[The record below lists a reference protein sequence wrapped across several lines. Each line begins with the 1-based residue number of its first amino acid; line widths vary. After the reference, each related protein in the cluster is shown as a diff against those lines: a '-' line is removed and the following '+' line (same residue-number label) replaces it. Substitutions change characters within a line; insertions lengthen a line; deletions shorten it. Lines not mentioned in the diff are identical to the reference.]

1 MFESQTYDVEI
12 KTTAVDVATESNHK
26 YAEDGKITVGTR
38 ISVKDSKDTKD
49 AVESTPDGKIKP
61 YGLDTDGAY
70 DVEVKEK
77 VPDSV
82 IAEHIDTA
90 VRRKKKK

>member
-1 MFESQTYDVEI
+1 MFESQTYDVEA
-12 KTTAVDVATESNHK
+12 KPTVVDIATESNHK

-38 ISVKDSKDTKD
+38 VCVKDTTDTKD

-82 IAEHIDTA
+82 IQKHIDKA
-90 VRRKKKK
+90 IKHKKKK